1 MSQDVSHLAM
11 AKVLCVLQLGSF
23 VQLPVLSP
31 CDDHLSTDKYN
42 NTCMIIMPFAD
53 DNVDM
58 MSSAD
63 LEYTGNAFGDGCDK
77 SLQLYQE
84 HQ

>member
-1 MSQDVSHLAM
+1 MT
-11 AKVLCVLQLGSF
+11 KVLCVLQLGSF

-31 CDDHLSTDKYN
+31 YDDHLSTYNYN
-42 NTCMIIMPFAD
+42 NTCMIIIISAN

-58 MSSAD
+58 MSSTH
-63 LEYTGNAFGDGCDK
+63 LEYVGNAFADGCDE

-84 HQ
+84 HW